1 MRLRIARLAD
11 LSITGAIETLRIF
24 ILVSPI
30 VLGLAQIARAEPA
43 DLGLSQASEYAQPAA
58 RTYGPFRVT
67 GIDVAEMDGATDES
81 TPAALARMLAENP
94 GIRNIRIIDC
104 PGTENDEANFAV
116 ARMIRRAGLSTHV
129 PAEGSVRSGGV
140 ELFLAGVRR
149 TAEPGAEFGVHS
161 WLDADGRE
169 AADVPETDP
178 IHADYLRYYQEI
190 GMPAPVAREFY
201 AFTNRT
207 GFDQVHYLTQAEIER
222 FRLTN

>member
-11 LSITGAIETLRIF
+11 LSITGAVEALRIF

-43 DLGLSQASEYAQPAA
+43 DQGFSQEAA
-58 RTYGPFRVT
+58 HSNRYERTYGPFRIV

-81 TPAALARMLAENP
+81 TPDALARMLAENP
-94 GIRNIRIIDC
+94 GVRSIRIIDC

-129 PAEGSVRSGGV
+129 PADGSVRSGGV

-149 TAEPGAEFGVHS
+149 TADHGAEFGVHS
-161 WLDADGRE
+161 WLDAQGRE
-169 AADVPETDP
+169 AADVPESDP

-207 GFDQVHYLTQAEIER
+207 GFDQVHYLTPAEIDR
-222 FRLTN
+222 FKLTN